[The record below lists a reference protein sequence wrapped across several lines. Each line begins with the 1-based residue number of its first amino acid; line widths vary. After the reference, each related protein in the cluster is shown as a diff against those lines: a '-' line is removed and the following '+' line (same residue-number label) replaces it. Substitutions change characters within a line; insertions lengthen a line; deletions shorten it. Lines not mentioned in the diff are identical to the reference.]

1 MRTIVALLC
10 VVSCTAVFV
19 GGCSDSGAGPESEH
33 PPDPEFRDR
42 TSPENVMY
50 NLELAYEEMNV
61 DEYLDC
67 LSDDFTF
74 YPDEDDVQNPELE
87 IPAEW
92 YKSDEADMH
101 ANMFGD
107 GSDVESIQ
115 LILTNVSVEHDP
127 GIPEDP
133 SDDVYI
139 YVEDVE
145 LRVNLYGGLTYLA
158 TADSEYHFRVDVDQQ
173 GEEGEIWWE
182 VYRWYELG
190 GRRGSGDREA
200 SSWGSIKAMYRPTES

>member
-10 VVSCTAVFV
+10 VVSCAAVFV
-19 GGCSDSGAGPESEH
+19 GGCSTPGPGPEL
-33 PPDPEFRDR
+33 PPPPEFRDR

-107 GSDVESIQ
+107 GSDVESIS
-115 LILTNVSVEHDP
+115 LTLTEISVEYFE
-127 GIPEDP
+127 GIPAD
-133 SDDVYI
+133 SLDDIWVYTEG
-139 YVEDVE
+139 VD

-158 TADSEYHFRVDVDQQ
+158 TENSEFWMRVDTDQQ
-173 GEEGEIWWE
+173 GSGGELFWE
-182 VYRWYELG
+182 IYTWYELG
-190 GRRGSGDREA
+190 GRRGSGYREVQ
-200 SSWGSIKAMYRPTES
+200 SWGSIKAMYRSTES